1 MLSKQLILYAISLIL
16 IIITASMVV
25 DYSGLINQENFD
37 QNFISTNQADQL
49 YFAYGSNMNLA
60 QMQERCGTGFKKIRT
75 ARLDNYEFG
84 FDQRGYAN
92 IRPRIGEFVWGVAWL
107 ITPECI
113 ASLDGYEDYPDTYN
127 KRIVSA
133 KDSNLQDLDVFVYIE
148 NAENFGGVAQ
158 KDYLN
163 NKIIVGAKE
172 NGLPDFWIKKLEQYK

>member
-1 MLSKQLILYAISLIL
+1 MLFRS
-16 IIITASMVV
+16 
-25 DYSGLINQENFD
+25 
-37 QNFISTNQADQL
+37 
-49 YFAYGSNMNLA
+49 
-60 QMQERCGTGFKKIRT
+60 T